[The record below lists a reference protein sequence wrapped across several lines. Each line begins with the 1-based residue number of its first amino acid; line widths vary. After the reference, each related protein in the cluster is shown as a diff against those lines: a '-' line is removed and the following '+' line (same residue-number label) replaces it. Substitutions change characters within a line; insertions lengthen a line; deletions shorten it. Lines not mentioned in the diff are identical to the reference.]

1 MAQVVISCTTGDSK
15 RRRGSRLAQSKRMRN
30 EPALEMHDRDAGTRP
45 GRNGRIDHMSMSK
58 DLLRFLNDVLLEK
71 FEIQGD
77 AAESTEEILKRYPN
91 LLPEEAAA
99 IVARSDAQLI
109 GLGVPYTSRSCWFT
123 CGVSCART
131 T

>member
-1 MAQVVISCTTGDSK
+1 
-15 RRRGSRLAQSKRMRN
+15 
-30 EPALEMHDRDAGTRP
+30 
-45 GRNGRIDHMSMSK
+45 MSK

>member
-1 MAQVVISCTTGDSK
+1 
-15 RRRGSRLAQSKRMRN
+15 
-30 EPALEMHDRDAGTRP
+30 
-45 GRNGRIDHMSMSK
+45 MSMSK

-77 AAESTEEILKRYPN
+77 NAESTEEILKRYPN

>member
-1 MAQVVISCTTGDSK
+1 
-15 RRRGSRLAQSKRMRN
+15 
-30 EPALEMHDRDAGTRP
+30 
-45 GRNGRIDHMSMSK
+45 MSMSK

-77 AAESTEEILKRYPN
+77 GAESTEEILKRYPN